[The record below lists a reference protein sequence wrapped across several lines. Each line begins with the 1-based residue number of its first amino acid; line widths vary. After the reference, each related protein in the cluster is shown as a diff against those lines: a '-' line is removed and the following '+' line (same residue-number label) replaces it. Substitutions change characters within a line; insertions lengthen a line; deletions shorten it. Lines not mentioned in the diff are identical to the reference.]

1 MIVEYI
7 RYLIPGDQA
16 RSFEDACVP
25 LAINFATLRS
35 RYFQ

>member
-7 RYLIPGDQA
+7 RYLIPEDQA
-16 RSFEDACVP
+16 RSFEDACGP

-35 RYFQ
+35 RYLQ